1 MSTPPYLTLP
11 AGVHPVTVA
20 TTRGAFTALTAGP
33 EQGPLALLVPGWT
46 GSKEDFLAVLAP
58 LARAGYRAAAIDQRG
73 QYETPGT
80 PDEADYTLPALADD
94 LLAVAEEL
102 SAGDEIHVVG
112 HSFGGLVARTAVIRE
127 PAAVTSLGLLCSGPA
142 AVPADL
148 HPLLL
153 ALADAVPA
161 MGLPT
166 VWRLKRDFERS
177 QGAPEE
183 TPETELF
190 LERRFC
196 ANHPVAL
203 CAMTRHL
210 VSATD
215 EVEAL
220 ATTGVP
226 VLVGFGTGDDRWP
239 VTGQREMASRL
250 GARLTVIDGAA
261 HSPAAE
267 RPAETA
273 SALVEFWADV
283 QTRVR
288 LS

>member
-11 AGVHPVTVA
+11 AGVHPTTVA
-20 TTRGAFTALTAGP
+20 TARGEFAALTAGP
-33 EQGPLALLVPGWT
+33 QHGPLALLVPGWT

-58 LARAGYRAAAIDQRG
+58 LARAGYLAAAIDQRG

-80 PDEADYTLPALADD
+80 ANEADYTLPALADD
-94 LLAVAEEL
+94 LLAVADEL
-102 SAGDEIHVVG
+102 SGGDEIHLVG
-112 HSFGGLVARTAVIRE
+112 HSFGGLVARTAAIRE

-148 HPLLL
+148 HPLLV

-161 MGLPT
+161 VGLPT

-183 TPETELF
+183 TPESERF

-203 CAMTRHL
+203 RAMTRHL

-226 VLVGFGTGDDRWP
+226 VLVGYGTGDDRWP
-239 VTGQREMASRL
+239 VSEQREMASRL
-250 GARLTVIDGAA
+250 DARVAVIDGAA

-267 RPAETA
+267 RPVETA
-273 SALVEFWADV
+273 SVLTEFWADIS
-283 QTRVR
+283 TRVGW
-288 LS
+288 S